1 MIIRSL
7 IVAAVLVA
15 FSAPASAFYCPK
27 QGKAITAAPAY
38 AKLSAAN
45 KAEVDKLRDAGLA
58 MHGSGDHVGAM
69 KSLAA
74 ATRIVLGGGM

>member
-7 IVAAVLVA
+7 FIAAVLVA
-15 FSAPASAFYCPK
+15 FSAPASALYCPK
-27 QGKAITAAPAY
+27 QGKAINASPAY
-38 AKLSAAN
+38 GKLSSAN

-58 MHGSGDHVGAM
+58 LHGSGDHTGAM